1 MKKLITAFTA
11 LSTAAALAA
20 PSIHNA
26 SITVAQNPE
35 GGLVTITYTLENEAA
50 VVTADILTNGVS
62 VGEAA
67 CGLLAG
73 DVNRKVGVGT
83 GRMILWRP
91 DATIREDREFAAGNV
106 SVQLTAWSLA
116 TPPDYLVAD
125 LTASNSVHFY
135 TSTNALPGGL
145 EDVRYRTTHLVM
157 RRIAAKGVE
166 WRMGWEDDSERGYPN
181 ANDTIW
187 SAPHYVTM
195 TNDYYVAVYETTQ
208 GQYLNAV
215 GANPSLNNGTLDDW
229 PAAQHPVECVSLGDL
244 RGTSLRWP
252 QAGHAV
258 GVDTPMAKFRAV
270 TGLAFDLPTEAQWEF
285 ACRAGEKQA
294 YADGSKDGFVSQSQI
309 GWYDGNSAG
318 FAQGKL
324 HFRVGQK
331 IPNAWGLY
339 DMHGNVMEMCL
350 DRCDKTWN
358 STTDNWYMNAY
369 VANPGADPCAD
380 PAGFPTGDYCTMRGG
395 SAKHDKRFATSYYRF
410 RDTSSAYSVFRQNWL
425 GFRLV
430 CPGVVPE

>member
-1 MKKLITAFTA
+1 MKKLITTFAT

-20 PSIHNA
+20 PSIPNA
-26 SITVAQNPE
+26 SVAIAKNHE
-35 GGLVTITYTLENEAA
+35 GGLVTITYALENEAA

-83 GRMILWRP
+83 GRTILWRP
-91 DATIREDREFAAGNV
+91 DATISEDCEFAAGNV
-106 SVQLTAWSLA
+106 SVQLKAWSLA

-135 TSTNALPGGL
+135 TSTNALPSGL

-166 WRMGWEDDSERGYPN
+166 WRMGWEYYNSSFPT
-181 ANDTIW
+181 AIDTTNC
-187 SAPHYVTM
+187 APHYVTM
-195 TNDYYVAVYETTQ
+195 SNDYYVAVYEMTQ
-208 GQYLNAV
+208 GQCRNATSW
-215 GANPSLNNGTLDDW
+215 NPSANGALDEW
-229 PAAQHPVECVSLGDL
+229 PSAQHPVEYVSLGDL
-244 RGTSLRWP
+244 RGTSPRWP
-252 QAGHAV
+252 QDGHAV
-258 GVDTPMAKFRAV
+258 AADSPMAKFRAA
-270 TGLAFDLPTEAQWEF
+270 TGLALDLPTEAQWEF

-294 YADGSKDGFVSQSQI
+294 FANGAKDDWGTSSQI
-309 GWYDGNSAG
+309 GWYKGDAAG
-318 FAQGKL
+318 YAQGKA
-324 HFRVGQK
+324 HFRVGLK

-339 DMHGNVMEMCL
+339 DMHGNVFEWCL
-350 DRCDKTWN
+350 DRFDGTWN
-358 STTDNWYMNAY
+358 SQTDNWYKNAY
-369 VANPGADPCAD
+369 VANAGDDPCAE
-380 PAGFPTGDYCTMRGG
+380 PAGASYGDACTVRGG
-395 SAKHDKRFATSYYRF
+395 SAQHDKAYAKSYWRYANLNYNSTRWN
-410 RDTSSAYSVFRQNWL
+410 SL

>member
-20 PSIHNA
+20 PSIPNA
-26 SITVAQNPE
+26 SVAIAQNP
-35 GGLVTITYTLENEAA
+35 GSGLVTITYTLENEAA

-145 EDVRYRTTHLVM
+145 EDVRYRTKHLVM

-166 WRMGWEDDSERGYPN
+166 WRMGWEYYNSSFPSA
-181 ANDTIW
+181 ANVTGC
-187 SAPHYVTM
+187 APHYVTM
-195 TNDYYVAVYETTQ
+195 TNDYYVAIYETTQ
-208 GQYLNAV
+208 AQYQNAV
-215 GANPSLNNGTLDDW
+215 GSNPSANGTLDSW
-229 PAAQHPVECVSLGDL
+229 PSAQHPVEYVSLSDL
-244 RGTSLRWP
+244 RGSSPRWP
-252 QAGHAV
+252 QGGHAV
-258 GVDTPMAKFRAV
+258 AASTPIDKFRSV
-270 TGLAFDLPTEAQWEF
+270 TGLVLDIPTEAQWEF

-294 YADGSKDGFVSQSQI
+294 YANGCKEDWENRKNI
-309 GWYDGNSAG
+309 GWLQGNGDGY
-318 FAQGKL
+318 AQGKA
-324 HFRVGQK
+324 HFRVGLKQ
-331 IPNAWGLY
+331 PNAWGLY
-339 DMHGNVMEMCL
+339 DMHGNVLEWCL
-350 DRCDKTWN
+350 DRGDKTWN
-358 STTDNWYMNAY
+358 SASDNWYMNAY
-369 VANPGADPCAD
+369 VTNPGDDPCVEPSGAS
-380 PAGFPTGDYCTMRGG
+380 TGDVGTLRGG
-395 SAKHDKRFATSYYRF
+395 SAQHSDGVSY
-410 RDTSSAYSVFRQNWL
+410 AYARYQSGINFSTTKWNSL

-430 CPGVVPE
+430 CPGIIP